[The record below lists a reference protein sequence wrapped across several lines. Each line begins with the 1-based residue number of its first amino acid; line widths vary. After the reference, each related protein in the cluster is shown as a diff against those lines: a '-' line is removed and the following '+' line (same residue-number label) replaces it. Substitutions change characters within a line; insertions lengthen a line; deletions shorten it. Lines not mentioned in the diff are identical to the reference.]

1 MLAVGAHRPDGSS
14 TGDLRL
20 DGESTV
26 DRSTCPDCG
35 ADYLLVKSFVLDDS
49 GPYAI
54 AFIAL
59 HWHGEAEAWID
70 VIFGA
75 FEGDAADDDR
85 TMFRVPSRTS
95 GGKRRTRGNGC
106 PSRRALLERVGVGHK
121 LSRDEALA
129 HPVSRTSGGWWTFLM
144 ENEPAVAHHIHGHR
158 AEGRR
163 RW

>member
-1 MLAVGAHRPDGSS
+1 MR

-20 DGESTV
+20 DGESTI

-35 ADYLLVKSFVLDDS
+35 ADYLLVKSFVLDNA

-54 AFIAL
+54 AFSAL

-85 TMFRVPSRTS
+85 TTFGCRVGPVEGSDEPAATAVEAAVPYSDGPVFGRKLNRHEALTHSRVTDFW
-95 GGKRRTRGNGC
+95 RVVDF
-106 PSRRALLERVGVGHK
+106 LLEH
-121 LSRDEALA
+121 
-129 HPVSRTSGGWWTFLM
+129 
-144 ENEPAVAHHIHGHR
+144 EPAVAHHIYGHR
-158 AEGRR
+158 ANGANARR
-163 RW
+163 KWWQRRS

>member
-1 MLAVGAHRPDGSS
+1 MS

-20 DGESTV
+20 VGESTV

-54 AFIAL
+54 AFSAL

-85 TMFRVPSRTS
+85 TTF
-95 GGKRRTRGNGC
+95 GC
-106 PSRRALLERVGVGHK
+106 RVGRVEGSDEPAATAVQAAAPYSNGPVFGRQ

-129 HPVSRTSGGWWTFLM
+129 HPRVADFWRVVDFLL
-144 ENEPAVAHHIHGHR
+144 EHEPAVAHHIYGHR
-158 AEGRR
+158 PDDTAGPPKRWWRR
-163 RW
+163 